1 MRKLLLAAFVFITA
15 VSSAQ
20 IGGKSVYP
28 FLEMPNSARTT
39 ALGGY
44 LIAIYDNDV
53 NVAYN
58 NPAMLN
64 PKMHNMAS
72 ISYVDWFS
80 DVNIGFASYA
90 RTYKGIGN
98 FYGAFQY
105 INYGKFDLA
114 DEAGNI
120 NGTFTGGDYCIN
132 LGYSRQMYD
141 SLFSVGANLKTIFS
155 NMGGYSS
162 SAMAVDL
169 AAAYNDN
176 KHKFTITLVAR
187 NVGAQLKSYNGM
199 PEPLPINLQLG
210 LSKGFKHLPLR
221 LYLNL
226 HDLQRFDF
234 SYVDTVRNPT
244 TDPLTGE
251 PVDVKVKT
259 INKIMRHV
267 AFGAELSP
275 FKFLTL
281 RLAYNFQRR
290 AEMAVDTRKG
300 TVGISW
306 GLGLKISKFRID
318 YGRAAY
324 HLAGSPNHISI
335 STNISDW
342 VKK

>member
-1 MRKLLLAAFVFITA
+1 MRKLILAVFIFVTA
-15 VSSAQ
+15 QGFAQ

-44 LIAIYDNDV
+44 LMNVYDNDV
-53 NVAYN
+53 NTPYN
-58 NPAMLN
+58 NPSLLN
-64 PKMHNMAS
+64 PQMNNRVS
-72 ISYVDWFS
+72 LSYIDWFA

-132 LGYSRQMYD
+132 LGYSRQLFD
-141 SLFSVGANLKTIFS
+141 SMFTVGANLKTIFS
-155 NMGGYSS
+155 NMGGYGS
-162 SAMAVDL
+162 SAMAADL
-169 AAAYNDN
+169 AASYNDTE
-176 KHKFTITLVAR
+176 HKFTVSIVAR
-187 NVGAQLKSYNGM
+187 NVGGQLKSYNGN
-199 PEPLPINLQLG
+199 PEPLPIDLQLG

-221 LYLNL
+221 MFLTF
-226 HDLQRFDF
+226 HDLQNFDY
-234 SYVDTVRNPT
+234 SYIDTVRNPSV
-244 TDPLTGE
+244 DPLTGE
-251 PVDVKVKT
+251 AVDVKVKT
-259 INKIMRHV
+259 MNKIMRHV
-267 AFGAELSP
+267 VFGGELSP
-275 FKFLTL
+275 FKFLSL

-290 AEMAVDTRKG
+290 AEMMVDTRKG

-306 GLGLKISKFRID
+306 GLGLKINKFKID

-324 HLAGSPNHISI
+324 HLAGSPNHITI